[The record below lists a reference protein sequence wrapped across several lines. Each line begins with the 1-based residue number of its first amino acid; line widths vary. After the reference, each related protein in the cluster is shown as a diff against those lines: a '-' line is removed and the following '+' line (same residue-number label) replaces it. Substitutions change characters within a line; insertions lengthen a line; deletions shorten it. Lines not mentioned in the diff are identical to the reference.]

1 MMIARRVLRPLS
13 LIVCVAAAACGKA
26 PAATMPD
33 MGPWSAAYAVAV
45 TLQANTPQA
54 TTLLFT
60 VPSLQKATTVDYGKA
75 ISIPDTASL
84 FGIEGSGAV
93 YATTAMAPN
102 VTRYDVDSSGTIT
115 PGTVLSFAQFGLGA
129 TYSTRS
135 IAFVSPH
142 KAYLLDDSS
151 LQAIIFD
158 PSTMTVGKAIDLGAL
173 KKDGYHTN
181 FSYNVL
187 ERSGQLIAAAF
198 YYDASYSRTLGETAV
213 ALIDTAAD
221 TATVLHD
228 TRCGAFST
236 AAALPNG
243 DLYFGSDTYS
253 VAIHRIGG
261 DAAAAPGC
269 LLRMK
274 AGEDV
279 LDASFFVHVA
289 DVTGGLPGGAAVPG
303 EGNTL
308 WLRAFDETLFHV
320 DATTSGLSIL
330 AAPAW
335 RWYKLDPSNPATAT
349 ASRFAPG
356 AGEVKYFTVGGHAY
370 AGNPSADYSTA
381 AVLDLSTA
389 DAPLEALTVKG
400 QPSGIVKAR

>member
-1 MMIARRVLRPLS
+1 MIKRWLAVA
-13 LIVCVAAAACGKA
+13 CVAAAGCGKA
-26 PAATMPD
+26 PVMTPLD
-33 MGPWSAAYAVAV
+33 LGPWPAAYAVAV

-54 TTLLFT
+54 TTLLFA
-60 VPSLQKATTVDYGKA
+60 VPSLQKGTAVDYGKA

-84 FGIEGSGAV
+84 FGVEGSGAV

-102 VTRYDVDSSGTIT
+102 VTRYDVDANGTIT
-115 PGTVLSFAQFGLGA
+115 PGTVLSFAAFGLGA

-142 KAYLLDDSS
+142 KAYLLDDTS
-151 LQAIIFD
+151 LQAIVFD
-158 PSTMTVGKAIDLGAL
+158 PTTMIVGKAVDLGAL

-181 FSYNVL
+181 FSYNVPA
-187 ERSGQLIAAAF
+187 RGSQLVVAAF
-198 YYDASYSRTLGETAV
+198 YYDASYARTLGETAA
-213 ALIDTAAD
+213 ALIDTSAD
-221 TATVLHD
+221 SATVLRD

-274 AGEDV
+274 AGENIFDP
-279 LDASFFVHVA
+279 SFFVPVT

-308 WLRAFDETLFHV
+308 WVRAFDEKLFAV
-320 DATTSGLSIL
+320 DATTSALSIL

-335 RWYKLDPSNPATAT
+335 RWWKLDPASPTAAT
-349 ASRFAPG
+349 ASSFAPG

-370 AGNPSADYSTA
+370 AGNPSVDYSTT
-381 AVLDLSTA
+381 AVLDLTGSG
-389 DAPLEALTVKG
+389 APLEGLTVKG
-400 QPSGIVKAR
+400 QPSGIVRAR